1 MAALFLF
8 LFLTNNAFKYKSKK
22 SLLIKKIIINFSS
35 F

>member
-22 SLLIKKIIINFSS
+22 SLLIKKNYN
-35 F
+35 